1 MNAECLKK
9 DHRKSF
15 MPQHAAWRKGV
26 IKEAERNDVTIAKIP
41 RVSHAES

>member
-1 MNAECLKK
+1 MNAECLKQ

-26 IKEAERNDVTIAKIP
+26 IKYVTIAKIP